1 MGIDFRARAGGA
13 CIALAFAGLLALTTA
28 APAEAQ
34 ERAAPVTGPDVTT
47 IGGISPGARVNV
59 RSGPSTLFAPVGTI
73 AYGTRVRT
81 GVCLGSGSGRWCQ
94 IEAYDSN
101 VKGFVSAGFLVQGSE
116 TAPGGGGD
124 DGLDGGPDYWAVR
137 GLPSGDRLNVRRDP
151 SANAPALAT
160 LSEGEVVQNLGC
172 RMNGNARWCRI
183 RSITGINVTGWV
195 AGRYLRESAAPGR
208 PPSGGGAGANGPDFY
223 VVGGLPAG
231 QKLGL
236 RTKPSGDAP
245 VIAQLGAGTRLQN
258 LGCEQRGQTRWCRV
272 RTQGSISA
280 TGWVN
285 GRYLRED

>member
-1 MGIDFRARAGGA
+1 MGIDFRSRAGGI
-13 CIALAFAGLLALTTA
+13 CIALACAGLLALGCV
-28 APAEAQ
+28 APAKAQ

-47 IGGISPGARVNV
+47 IGGIAPGARVNV

-81 GVCLGSGSGRWCQ
+81 GTCLGSGSGRWCQ

-101 VKGFVSAGFLVQGSE
+101 LKGFVSDRFLVRGSE
-116 TAPGGGGD
+116 TSPGG

-137 GLPSGDRLNVRRDP
+137 GLPAGDRLNVRRDP
-151 SANAPALAT
+151 SANSPALAT

-172 RMNGNARWCRI
+172 RMSGNSRWCRI

-195 AGRYLRESAAPGR
+195 AGRYLREAAGPGL
-208 PPSGGGAGANGPDFY
+208 PPGGGGAGASGPDFY

-231 QKLGL
+231 RQLGL
-236 RTKPSGDAP
+236 RTKPSSDAP
-245 VIAQLGAGTRLQN
+245 VIAQLATGTRLQN

-272 RTQGSISA
+272 RTTGSISA

-285 GRYLRED
+285 GQYLREG